1 MMSTDKY
8 NDLRSFEIL
17 DKETV
22 YDGYFQIVRYQL
34 RYTLFAGGWSGKVV
48 REVFER
54 GHAASVLLYDPLLDK
69 VVMLEQFRVG
79 AINADDRN
87 HTAWLWEV
95 VAGIIEPGET
105 VTDVVH
111 REAQEEAGCIVSDLI
126 LMYNYLVSPGGTTE
140 SNVIFCGRVDASQ
153 AGGIHGLAHEH
164 EDIKVHVLPVT
175 TALDMLRNG
184 QIRSAPAIIALQWLA
199 LYKNEVRQ
207 RWQ

>member
-1 MMSTDKY
+1 MSTDKY
-8 NDLRSFEIL
+8 NNERSFELL
-17 DKETV
+17 DKKTV
-22 YDGYFQIVRYQL
+22 YDGYFQMVRYRL
-34 RYTLFAGGWSGKVV
+34 RHTLFAGGWSGEMV

-79 AINADDRN
+79 AINTDGEN

-153 AGGIHGLAHEH
+153 AGGIHGLAQEH